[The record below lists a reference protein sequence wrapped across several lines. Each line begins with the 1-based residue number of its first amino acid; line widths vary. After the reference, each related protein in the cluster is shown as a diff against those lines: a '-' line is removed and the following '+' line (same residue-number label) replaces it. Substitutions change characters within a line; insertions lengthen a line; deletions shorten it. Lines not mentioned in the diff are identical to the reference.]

1 MIISCPS
8 CAKKFEVDANLIPEN
23 GRLLK
28 CGTCSHTWF
37 FNNNEVKDN
46 VDFKINPLQT
56 SISEENNKK
65 TSKKKT
71 KNTKKTY
78 SDLSYERSNLQS
90 KKGSELVKYEQKST
104 FSFGKILSYL
114 IVVIITF
121 IAIIIILDTFKNP
134 LSILFPNIEIL
145 LYNLFETL
153 RDLILFAKDLK

>member
-37 FNNNEVKDN
+37 FINNKFKDN
-46 VDFKINPLQT
+46 IDLNINPIQA
-56 SISEENNKK
+56 SINEENIKK
-65 TSKKKT
+65 PSEKKLK
-71 KNTKKTY
+71 KTKKTY
-78 SDLSYERSNLQS
+78 IDLSNKKSNLQS
-90 KKGSELVKYEQKST
+90 KKGSELIKYEKKST
-104 FSFGKILSYL
+104 FSFGKILSFL
-114 IVVIITF
+114 IVIIITF

-153 RDLILFAKDLK
+153 RDLMLFAKDLK

>member
-56 SISEENNKK
+56 SISEENNNK

-71 KNTKKTY
+71 KNIKKSY
-78 SDLSYERSNLQS
+78 SDLSNERSNLQS
-90 KKGSELVKYEQKST
+90 KKGSELIKYEKKST
-104 FSFGKILSYL
+104 FSFGKILSFL
-114 IVVIITF
+114 IVIIITF